1 MSMKGKLFMD
11 AIASLK
17 KDHKEVKAL
26 FKECERVSDR
36 AARKKQ
42 PLVAQICQALTVHA
56 QLEEE
61 LVYPALKALRSQDMK
76 DLVAEAAEEHQ
87 VAKTLIAELTT
98 LAPEDAQYDAK
109 VTVLGEYV
117 QHHVKEEE
125 QELFPKAHKH
135 LSKARLAE
143 LGEALAARR
152 QELVP
157 EAGTKQQAA

>member
-1 MSMKGKLFMD
+1 MD
-11 AIASLK
+11 ALSLLK

-26 FKECERVSDR
+26 FKEFERLSDR
-36 AARKKQ
+36 AGQKKQ
-42 PLVAQICQALTVHA
+42 PLVAQICHALTVHA
-56 QLEEE
+56 RLEEE
-61 LVYPALKALRSQDMK
+61 LVYPVLKALRSQGIK
-76 DLVAEAAEEHQ
+76 DLVAEAAEEHR
-87 VAKTLIAELTT
+87 VAKTLIADLTA
-98 LAPEDAQYDAK
+98 LALDDEQYEAK

-152 QELVP
+152 QELTP
-157 EAGTKQQAA
+157 EGDPKKQAA